1 MSGSGR
7 SPLRDP
13 GQPQAQWP
21 DSLHLAQ
28 GVFGFPLPL
37 AWLPTAMAV
46 SSGRL
51 WVSTLLRR
59 LGLKGSKELS
69 LPFVFAL
76 FFLFVLFLLLYFSII
91 VNWGWSFR
99 ISVIGVPGPKARFC
113 NLRQTS
119 GAAWVRKWSF
129 KIVSWVSWDV
139 GWYVSEGPLLIFLKK
154 QRVFLGPLANGWKFI
169 IIYRFSLNSFHSFY

>member
-129 KIVSWVSWDV
+129 KINCLLGELRCRLVCFRRASLNLSKKA
-139 GWYVSEGPLLIFLKK
+139 EG
-154 QRVFLGPLANGWKFI
+154 FLGALGQWLKVYYN
-169 IIYRFSLNSFHSFY
+169 L